1 MHVNMKS
8 ATSHRSIIMGA
19 LAASAIVATVSFTAP
34 WQTASA
40 ATSPLGSVRIQ
51 VVVVGGS
58 AHASEFALKIKKS
71 GPVDTGSVT
80 GSGNTVIF
88 SSLTP
93 GSYTITSSGPSGY
106 RGTWSGDCNSKGELS
121 IGIGTEAKCTLTESY
136 GTTGGGGG
144 GGGGGT
150 VPPEPERG
158 SGRSDRSGSGRT
170 SR

>member
-1 MHVNMKS
+1 
-8 ATSHRSIIMGA
+8 
-19 LAASAIVATVSFTAP
+19 
-34 WQTASA
+34 
-40 ATSPLGSVRIQ
+40 
-51 VVVVGGS
+51 
-58 AHASEFALKIKKS
+58 
-71 GPVDTGSVT
+71 
-80 GSGNTVIF
+80 
-88 SSLTP
+88 LTP

-121 IGIGTEAKCTLTESY
+121 IGIGTEAKCTLTETY

-158 SGRSDRSGSGRT
+158 SGRSDRTGSGRT

>member
-1 MHVNMKS
+1 MKS
-8 ATSHRSIIMGA
+8 ATSHRSIVMSA
-19 LAASAIVATVSFTAP
+19 LAASAIVVLACAAP
-34 WQTASA
+34 WQSASA

-58 AHASEFALKIKKS
+58 ARASEFALKIKKS
-71 GPVDTGSVT
+71 GPIDTGSVT

-106 RGTWSGDCNSKGELS
+106 RGTWSGDCNSKGVLN
-121 IGIGTEAKCTLTESY
+121 IGIGTEAKCTLTETY

-150 VPPEPERG
+150 TPPP
-158 SGRSDRSGSGRT
+158 SGRDAVRADRPDATRPT
-170 SR
+170 R